1 MNYQL
6 AISHTQ
12 IIECRSLFNSELEM
26 QESFEKL
33 SLLYG
38 FYEHSVIQGTEI
50 VCSTQSWYSQSQLTP
65 VVFLASHTTNQSLN
79 DSFFFSE
86 EKGKIHRFWK
96 VLNNLGVVNIYFQE
110 NQEIETLKQNI
121 ISGFSNQHN
130 TKYSVSIDC
139 FFSLPCDSVATL
151 KNIFG
156 DSAFVNLC
164 QLSKESFLERLKANT
179 SRKPVIITFQKDVFT
194 YFSSA
199 ELLRQTVLEG
209 V

>member
-1 MNYQL
+1 
-6 AISHTQ
+6 
-12 IIECRSLFNSELEM
+12 
-26 QESFEKL
+26 
-33 SLLYG
+33 
-38 FYEHSVIQGTEI
+38 
-50 VCSTQSWYSQSQLTP
+50 LTP

-179 SRKPVIITFQKDVFT
+179 SRKPVIITFQKDVFNT
-194 YFSSA
+194 MSNGETVYSQDLAFNGILVFENSEYKLIGLPAMRWIYA
-199 ELLRQTVLEG
+199 ENYKNTLQQIFNRL
-209 V
+209 